1 MWIKLYLCTKLYILF
16 RAHTCTKN
24 YNNVFVFF
32 SGYTA
37 VMVAADQGDSEALK
51 LLLEAGANINC
62 RVSKKTDF
70 LLWRPLPTQ
79 TQGHEHYNNYCCN
92 TDKI

>member
-1 MWIKLYLCTKLYILF
+1 MLF
-16 RAHTCTKN
+16 I
-24 YNNVFVFF
+24 FF

-37 VMVAADQGDSEALK
+37 MMVAADQGDSEALK

-62 RVSKKTDF
+62 RVSKKADF
-70 LLWRPLPTQ
+70 LLWRPLPIQ
-79 TQGHEHYNNYCCN
+79 AQGHELYNCCN